1 MNAIGI
7 IIIIV
12 LLVKNTIKDDYSAL
26 NKEIES
32 SHEKSK
38 FTFYDRVRITKYN
51 YIFSKSYTENWSREM
66 FVINSMLKNSSM
78 NG

>member
-1 MNAIGI
+1 M
-7 IIIIV
+7 
-12 LLVKNTIKDDYSAL
+12 VKNTISDDYSAL

-32 SHEKSK
+32 SHEKSR

-51 YIFSKSYTENWSREM
+51 YIFSKSYTENCSTEM